1 VSQEIEV
8 ESTSIPSSVTLNHEV
23 RLTYEQMQEAIKDYL
38 VKNNVNFPIAAV
50 MVKEDIDF
58 SSFQQMY
65 RIVFKEFV
73 ELQRKV

>member
-1 VSQEIEV
+1 
-8 ESTSIPSSVTLNHEV
+8 
-23 RLTYEQMQEAIKDYL
+23 MQEAIKDYL

-50 MVKEDIDF
+50 MLKEDIDF

-65 RIVFKEFV
+65 RIIFKEFV